1 MTVSGE
7 KFSQA
12 GFQNAQ
18 IRPFLVILTPGVI
31 VKRFVILMN
40 DGSWPIPACRIIE
53 NHVWG
58 IAAY

>member
-1 MTVSGE
+1 MAISGE

-18 IRPFLVILTPGVI
+18 IRPFLVTLTPGVI

-40 DGSWPIPACRIIE
+40 DNSWPLAVTSIRI
-53 NHVWG
+53 G
-58 IAAY
+58 